1 MAPEK
6 IRKTADP
13 RDKDKMVRQLSLVAY
28 LMSANGRKVDAGTI
42 RWNVEGYGSEEQNFE
57 AFTRR
62 FFADREELK
71 DIGIEVRSERDEF
84 GEGDVYW
91 LPRENFFLPQV
102 HFSAAELTAINSCLQ
117 LLGGQFAYSRLLR
130 LALQG
135 LALGSGNRLEDPV
148 TSRVSVSLLSPGYDS
163 DVAARLARVETAI
176 SRRKS
181 IVFDYHAMG
190 RDAAEERRVDPY
202 GVVITHG
209 DWYLVGY
216 AHERKDIRVFKLKR
230 INGRIRY
237 ASKSEHD
244 FAAPA
249 EFDLRRYS
257 NLEPWQLGTPRGSAA
272 IRFAPLMGWWARNNL
287 AHCGTIVAGDDGAAV
302 FTTEFA
308 SAHELCSLV
317 LGLGEGVTLESPDEL
332 RGYIRSSL
340 EKVAGLHQ
348 GRPPA
353 AAPPVDTQPGSPRAF
368 KGDAAQVEPEHFSQ
382 LAKMVSYLVDKLDG
396 DENVVLP
403 IAEVCDDLGLDRSAL
418 EKDIELLLLVNT
430 GPGEYLIEA
439 YADGDQLRVSG
450 WPEGEM
456 MKQPARLTP
465 LEARA
470 MILAIDLV
478 GSQLLSGQF
487 KSLDTARDK
496 IIAAAGG
503 LDERAIIPVGETE
516 REDFAICRAINR
528 GLNENLLV
536 EIEYLS
542 QDTGAISKRLVEPC
556 LINRTKSKWYL
567 VAWCRKRQ
575 AIRTFRFEMIKSA
588 RMTGESFTPRDFD
601 REPFLADP
609 RLPSGA
615 EGAQTALVWFSPT
628 IARWMRELQPH
639 TVLLEDGSLLS
650 TIPFFSERWLT
661 EEVLKY
667 QGDAVLM
674 SPEPI
679 RERIESTAN
688 RLLERYQ

>member
-1 MAPEK
+1 MAL
-6 IRKTADP
+6 RKTADP

-28 LMSANGRKVDAGTI
+28 LMSANGRKVDANTI
-42 RWNVEGYGSEEQNFE
+42 RWNVEGYGDEEQNFE

-71 DIGIEVRSERDEF
+71 GIGIKVQSERDEF

-91 LPRENFFLPQV
+91 LPRENFFLPRV
-102 HFSAAELTAINSCLQ
+102 NFSAAELTAINSCLQ

-135 LALGSGNRLEDPV
+135 LALGTGNRLEDPV
-148 TSRVSVSLLSPGYDS
+148 TSRVAVSLLSPGYDNE
-163 DVAARLARVETAI
+163 VAARLARVETAI
-176 SRRKS
+176 SKRKS
-181 IVFDYHAMG
+181 IIFDYHAMG
-190 RDAAEERRVDPY
+190 KESAEERRVDPY

-216 AHERKDIRVFKLKR
+216 ARERKDIRVFKLKR
-230 INGRIRY
+230 IDGRIRY

-244 FAAPA
+244 FTAPA
-249 EFDLRRYS
+249 DFDLRRYS
-257 NLEPWQLGTPRGSAA
+257 SLEPWQLGTPRGSAV

-287 AHCGTIVAGDDGAAV
+287 AHSGTIVAGEDGAAV
-302 FTTEFA
+302 FTTDYA
-308 SAHELCSLV
+308 NPHELCSLV

-332 RGYIRSSL
+332 RAHIRSSL
-340 EKVAGLHQ
+340 DKVAALHQ
-348 GRPPA
+348 GATPAIPPPA
-353 AAPPVDTQPGSPRAF
+353 DRQPAPPMAIDGE
-368 KGDAAQVEPEHFSQ
+368 AAQVEPEHFSQ
-382 LAKMVSYLVDKLDG
+382 LAKMVSYLVDRLDG
-396 DENVVLP
+396 DESVLLP
-403 IAEVCDDLGLDRSAL
+403 IAEVCDDLGLDRAAL

-439 YADGDQLRVSG
+439 YADGEELRVSG

-456 MKQPARLTP
+456 LKQPARLTP

-487 KSLDTARDK
+487 KSLDGAREK

-503 LDERAIIPVGETE
+503 LDEKAIIPVGETE

-528 GLNENLLV
+528 GLNEHLLV

-542 QDTGAISKRLVEPC
+542 QDNGALTTRLVEPC

-567 VAWCRKRQ
+567 VAWCRLRQ
-575 AIRTFRFEMIKSA
+575 ALRTFRFEMIKSA
-588 RMTGESFTPRDFD
+588 RLTGEGFTPREFD

-609 RLPSGA
+609 RLPSGS
-615 EGAQTALVWFSPT
+615 EGAQTALVWFSPAT
-628 IARWMRELQPH
+628 ARWARELQPQ

-650 TIPFFSERWLT
+650 SIPFFSERWLT

-667 QGDAVLM
+667 QGDAVLL
-674 SPEPI
+674 SPEPA
-679 RERIESTAN
+679 REKVAATAM